1 MSILCILPQEQ
12 PFLSQ
17 CLQTNDVYVVRS
29 EYIAKYNVNETVP
42 FTEYD
47 NPDQGVMTEISSASR
62 GNVRPGFE
70 LLYAHYN
77 DIRGL
82 DASWTKEYVDYVN
95 NATGGVEGG
104 GGNYGSNSGG
114 YDYLGFGT
122 LMYRLT
128 A

>member
-1 MSILCILPQEQ
+1 
-12 PFLSQ
+12 
-17 CLQTNDVYVVRS
+17 
-29 EYIAKYNVNETVP
+29 VNETVP

-47 NPDQGVMTEISSASR
+47 NPDQGNMTEISSASR
-62 GNVRPGFE
+62 GNARPGFE
-70 LLYAHYN
+70 LLYGHYN

-82 DASWTKEYVDYVN
+82 DASWTKEYVNYVN

-104 GGNYGSNSGG
+104 GGDYGTASGG

>member
-1 MSILCILPQEQ
+1 M
-12 PFLSQ
+12 
-17 CLQTNDVYVVRS
+17 YAVRS

-82 DASWTKEYVDYVN
+82 DASWTKEYVDFVN
-95 NATGGVEGG
+95 EATGGVEGG
-104 GGNYGSNSGG
+104 GGDYGSNSGG

-122 LMYRLT
+122 LMYRL
-128 A
+128 AA

>member
-1 MSILCILPQEQ
+1 M
-12 PFLSQ
+12 
-17 CLQTNDVYVVRS
+17 
-29 EYIAKYNVNETVP
+29 NETVP

-47 NPDQGVMTEISSASR
+47 NPDQGNMSGISPASR
-62 GNVRPGFE
+62 GNVRAGFE

-82 DASWTKEYVDYVN
+82 DASWTKAYVDYVN

>member
-1 MSILCILPQEQ
+1 M
-12 PFLSQ
+12 
-17 CLQTNDVYVVRS
+17 
-29 EYIAKYNVNETVP
+29 NEDVP
-42 FTEYD
+42 FTEYN
-47 NPDQGVMTEISSASR
+47 NPDQGTMTEISSASR
-62 GNVRPGFE
+62 GNVRAGFE

-77 DIRGL
+77 DLRGL
-82 DASWTKEYVDYVN
+82 DASWTKAYVDYAN
-95 NATGGVEGG
+95 NGTGGVEGG

>member
-1 MSILCILPQEQ
+1 MSIPCIPSQEQ
-12 PFLSQ
+12 PFLPR
-17 CLQTNDVYVVRS
+17 CLGINDANVLRS
-29 EYIAKYNVNETVP
+29 EYIAKYNLNETVP

-47 NPDQGVMTEISSASR
+47 NPDQGNMTEISSSSR
-62 GNVRPGFE
+62 GTVRPGFE
-70 LLYAHYN
+70 LLYAYYN

-82 DASWTKEYVDYVN
+82 DASWTKEYVEYAN

-114 YDYLGFGT
+114 YDCLGFGT